1 MALSNT
7 AVPKYYGRFRDA
19 VIQGKIPVNKNVSMY
34 MNIVDRRI
42 EDPRYYYD
50 PVPVEG
56 WIKYCEAE
64 LTLTDG
70 SDQHMLDSFKLW
82 GEDVFGWYEYVSRS
96 VWIPGVNGEPGHYEI
111 KRIKQRLINVQ
122 YLIVGRSAAK
132 SVYETD
138 IQAYF
143 LNIDPT
149 TTHQITTAPTMK
161 QADEVMSTFK
171 TAITRS
177 KGPLFK
183 FLTSGSMNNTT
194 GSKIA
199 RQKLAST
206 KLGIQNFLSGSLL
219 EVRPMSIDKLQ
230 GLRCKIATVDEWLSG
245 ELRESPFEA
254 IEQGAAKIDDY
265 LIVGVSSEGTV
276 RNGIGDTIKMELTKI
291 LKGEWENPHISIW
304 WYCLDDIKEVNDPNM
319 WLKANPNIGIT
330 VKWDTYQR
338 AVEKAEHSTADRND
352 ILAKRFG
359 IPMEGYTY
367 FFNYEDT
374 LVHRYRNFYGM
385 PCALGADLSQGNDFC
400 AFTFLFPLKTGEF
413 GVKALSYISERT
425 FENLPLATRQK
436 YQEFIDEGSLM
447 VLNGV
452 TIDLDEVYEDV
463 DKHIIDENYD
473 VRCFGYDPY
482 NAQTFVERWTTEN
495 GPFGVVKVIQ
505 GSKTET
511 VPLGELRAYA
521 EERMLLFYEKI
532 MQYTMGNAVVITDT
546 NGNMKLMKKR
556 YEQKI
561 DNVSAMMDAYV
572 AYKAN
577 KESFE

>member
-96 VWIPGVNGEPGHYEI
+96 VWIPGINGEPGHYEI

-171 TAITRS
+171 TAIIRS

-291 LKGEWENPHISIW
+291 LKGEWENPHVSIW

-385 PCALGADLSQGNDFC
+385 PCALGGDLSQGNDFC

-425 FENLPLATRQK
+425 FENLPMATRQK

-482 NAQTFVERWTTEN
+482 NAQTFVDRWVAEN
-495 GPFGVVKVIQ
+495 SPFGVVKVIQ

-511 VPLGELRAYA
+511 VPNTITFIPSFGINFK
-521 EERMLLFYEKI
+521 LL
-532 MQYTMGNAVVITDT
+532 V
-546 NGNMKLMKKR
+546 
-556 YEQKI
+556 
-561 DNVSAMMDAYV
+561 YV
-572 AYKAN
+572 LN
-577 KESFE
+577 IIHFINEFSSFKVKYICPV

>member
-171 TAITRS
+171 TAIIRS

-219 EVRPMSIDKLQ
+219 EVRSMSIDKLQ

-291 LKGEWENPHISIW
+291 LKGEWENPHVSIW

-367 FFNYEDT
+367 FFNYEDI

-425 FENLPLATRQK
+425 FENLPMATRQK

-482 NAQTFVERWTTEN
+482 NAQTFVDRWVAEN
-495 GPFGVVKVIQ
+495 SPFGVVKVIQ

-577 KESFE
+577 KEIFE

>member
-96 VWIPGVNGEPGHYEI
+96 VWIPGINGEPGHYEI

-149 TTHQITTAPTMK
+149 TTNQITTAPTMK

-194 GSKIA
+194 GSKMA
-199 RQKLAST
+199 RQKLAS
-206 KLGIQNFLSGSLL
+206 
-219 EVRPMSIDKLQ
+219 
-230 GLRCKIATVDEWLSG
+230 RCT
-245 ELRESPFEA
+245 
-254 IEQGAAKIDDY
+254 
-265 LIVGVSSEGTV
+265 
-276 RNGIGDTIKMELTKI
+276 
-291 LKGEWENPHISIW
+291 
-304 WYCLDDIKEVNDPNM
+304 
-319 WLKANPNIGIT
+319 
-330 VKWDTYQR
+330 
-338 AVEKAEHSTADRND
+338 
-352 ILAKRFG
+352 
-359 IPMEGYTY
+359 
-367 FFNYEDT
+367 
-374 LVHRYRNFYGM
+374 
-385 PCALGADLSQGNDFC
+385 CA
-400 AFTFLFPLKTGEF
+400 
-413 GVKALSYISERT
+413 
-425 FENLPLATRQK
+425 
-436 YQEFIDEGSLM
+436 
-447 VLNGV
+447 
-452 TIDLDEVYEDV
+452 
-463 DKHIIDENYD
+463 
-473 VRCFGYDPY
+473 
-482 NAQTFVERWTTEN
+482 
-495 GPFGVVKVIQ
+495 
-505 GSKTET
+505 
-511 VPLGELRAYA
+511 
-521 EERMLLFYEKI
+521 
-532 MQYTMGNAVVITDT
+532 
-546 NGNMKLMKKR
+546 
-556 YEQKI
+556 
-561 DNVSAMMDAYV
+561 
-572 AYKAN
+572 
-577 KESFE
+577 

>member
-276 RNGIGDTIKMELTKI
+276 RNGIGDTIKIELTKI

-385 PCALGADLSQGNDFC
+385 PCTLGADLSQGNDFC

-463 DKHIIDENYD
+463 DKHIIDEKYD

-482 NAQTFVERWTTEN
+482 NAQTFVERWITEN

>member
-206 KLGIQNFLSGSLL
+206 KLGIQNFLSGSFL

-367 FFNYEDT
+367 FFNYGDT

-482 NAQTFVERWTTEN
+482 NAQTFVDRWVAEN
-495 GPFGVVKVIQ
+495 SPFGVVKVIQ

-577 KESFE
+577 KEIFE